1 MDALTPQVV
10 PSMLDCD
17 QSRLAEEL
25 ADLERAGADRVQ
37 WDIMDGSFVPRITHG
52 ADPIQAVRGQ
62 SKLTFEAHLM
72 VDRPEGQWQAFAGA
86 GCEVVIV
93 HAEATR
99 HLHLLLQDIRDA
111 GVRAGVAIN
120 PATPLEAVIDVLDLV
135 DHLLVMT
142 VNPGRGGQKF
152 ITSMLGKVRDARE
165 LIDDAELVI
174 DLEVDGG
181 VTAQTAPQVAQ
192 AGANLLVAGSAVNR
206 HPEGGVI
213 AINQIRAEA
222 QRGWRRGIKLRHEG
236 ESSAGETA
244 TVEPGEDGAAGLAR
258 GVELFNQGEF
268 WEAHE
273 AWEGA
278 WMPHRRTPEGDFY
291 KGLVQV
297 AAGFYHYRR
306 RNKNGAL
313 IKWRDGAAYLR
324 PFAPEHRG
332 IVLGPIIETVEA
344 HLARLEDGS
353 EWPELAA
360 PRLEISSG

>member
-1 MDALTPQVV
+1 MDTLTPQVV
-10 PSMLDCD
+10 PSLLDCN

-25 ADLERAGADRVQ
+25 ADLEAAGADRVQ

-52 ADPIQAVRGQ
+52 ADPIQAVRDQ
-62 SKLTFEAHLM
+62 SQLTFEAHLM
-72 VDRPEGQWQAFAGA
+72 VDRPESQWQAFAEA

-93 HAEATR
+93 QAEATR
-99 HLHLLLQDIRDA
+99 HLHLLLQDMRNA

-120 PATPLEAVIDVLDLV
+120 PATPLEAVVDVLDLV

-165 LIDDAELVI
+165 LIDDGELVI

-181 VTAQTAPQVAQ
+181 VTAQTAPQVAE

-206 HPEGGVI
+206 HPQGRRI
-213 AINQIRAEA
+213 AIEEIRAEA
-222 QRGWRRGIKLRHEG
+222 VRGWRRGIKLREEG
-236 ESSAGETA
+236 GTA
-244 TVEPGEDGAAGLAR
+244 AAEPGEHGADGLAR

-273 AWEGA
+273 AWERA
-278 WMPHRRTPEGDFY
+278 WMPHRHTPDGDFY

-297 AAGFYHYRR
+297 AAGFYHYHR

-324 PFAPEHRG
+324 PFAPEHEG
-332 IVLGPIIETVEA
+332 IFVGPIIETVEA
-344 HLARLEDGS
+344 LRTQLESKSD
-353 EWPELAA
+353 WPELAT
-360 PRLEISSG
+360 PRLEISGR